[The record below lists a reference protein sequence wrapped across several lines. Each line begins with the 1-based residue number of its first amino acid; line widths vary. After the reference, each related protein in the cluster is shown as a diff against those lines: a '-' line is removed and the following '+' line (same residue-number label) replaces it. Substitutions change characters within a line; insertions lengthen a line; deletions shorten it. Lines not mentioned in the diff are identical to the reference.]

1 MTRKDLFNNVNKNF
15 LLYSLNVTQMCS
27 EAQEL
32 GTLEVIGISQHMHMS
47 INKIGTKTFVNLA
60 GIFFCV
66 WLEKQ
71 LNNMKRL
78 INEAHFAVSSG
89 LT

>member
-27 EAQEL
+27 EAQKL
-32 GTLEVIGISQHMHMS
+32 GTLEVIGTSQHMHMS

-60 GIFFCV
+60 GIFFLCLV
-66 WLEKQ
+66 RK
-71 LNNMKRL
+71 
-78 INEAHFAVSSG
+78 
-89 LT
+89 TT